1 MSFPCISLEDVRV
14 TGITKITGTSDAT
27 DASCA
32 RHPSRC
38 HPANATT
45 VRLVKLIEHTTEET
59 DSLYQV
65 GATQKVQ
72 GSGLPVISGE

>member
-1 MSFPCISLEDVRV
+1 MSFPCILLEDVRV
-14 TGITKITGTSDAT
+14 TGITKITGTSDA
-27 DASCA
+27 SCA

-45 VRLVKLIEHTTEET
+45 LRLVKLIEHTTEET